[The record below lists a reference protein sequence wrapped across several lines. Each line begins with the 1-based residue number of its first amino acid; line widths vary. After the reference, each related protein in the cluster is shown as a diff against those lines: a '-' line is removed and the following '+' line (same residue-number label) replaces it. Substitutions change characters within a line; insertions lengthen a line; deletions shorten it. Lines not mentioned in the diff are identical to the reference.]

1 MVVHPLPR
9 RKFQAR
15 GNDER
20 KGNSTASHEPVVWRI
35 SILLVINHKL
45 RPRLFRRDHL
55 LPVYIGLVYV
65 KGWQKWWMAG
75 ISVLAIMM
83 A

>member
-1 MVVHPLPR
+1 
-9 RKFQAR
+9 
-15 GNDER
+15 
-20 KGNSTASHEPVVWRI
+20 
-35 SILLVINHKL
+35 VINHKL